1 MQIYFWISRE
11 VLQKRGRSDSLL
23 ANFVYDKKYEVNRKY
38 ELEKYLMRNKVD
50 TDREK
55 NLISEIKRLEIV
67 SLMLYSSLKRKKES
81 KST

>member
-50 TDREK
+50 TDR
-55 NLISEIKRLEIV
+55 
-67 SLMLYSSLKRKKES
+67 
-81 KST
+81 

>member
-1 MQIYFWISRE
+1 M
-11 VLQKRGRSDSLL
+11 
-23 ANFVYDKKYEVNRKY
+23 YDKKYEVNRKY

-67 SLMLYSSLKRKKES
+67 FLMLYSSLKRKKES

>member
-1 MQIYFWISRE
+1 M
-11 VLQKRGRSDSLL
+11 
-23 ANFVYDKKYEVNRKY
+23 YDKKYEVNRKY

-67 SLMLYSSLKRKKES
+67 SLILQSSLKRKKES
-81 KST
+81 K

>member
-1 MQIYFWISRE
+1 M
-11 VLQKRGRSDSLL
+11 
-23 ANFVYDKKYEVNRKY
+23 YDKKYEVNRKY

-81 KST
+81 K

>member
-81 KST
+81 K